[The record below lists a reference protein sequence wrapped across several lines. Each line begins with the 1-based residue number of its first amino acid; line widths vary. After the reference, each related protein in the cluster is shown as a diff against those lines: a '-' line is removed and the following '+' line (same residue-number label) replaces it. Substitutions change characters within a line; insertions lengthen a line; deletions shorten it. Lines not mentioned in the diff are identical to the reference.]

1 MKAVVQRVRQ
11 ASVRANGRITGQI
24 GRGFLVL
31 LGVAD
36 EDTQEDL
43 DYLVRKI
50 CGMRIF
56 EDEDEKMNL
65 SLRDADGAL
74 LVVSQFTLFADT
86 KKGNRP
92 SFTKAGRP
100 DYSREMYL
108 RFIEMCRKEGYPVGE
123 GEFGAH
129 MDIQMQCDG
138 PVTILLDSKAR

>member
-108 RFIEMCRKEGYPVGE
+108 RFIEMCRKEGYTVGE